1 MVNREHKDRLFKMI
15 FGRPEHR
22 EWTLSL
28 YNAVNGTNYDDPS
41 LIEFN
46 TMEDVLFM
54 GMKNDAS
61 FILDA
66 RLSIWEH
73 QSSPAPNAPL
83 RFVMYLGRLWSQQ
96 YIGIKTLYS
105 RKQIEL
111 PIPKCVVFYNG
122 TVDEDEERILRLS
135 DALQDNK
142 RVESDVELK
151 VHLIN
156 VNRGYNRKLMEACR
170 PMYEYSWLIDRIRE
184 NCKSMGIEAASMK
197 AIEEMPGDFRIK
209 DFLEKNKEEV
219 QMRML
224 TEYNEEETWRI
235 IAAEEREEG
244 RDRLLV
250 ELICKKLRKG
260 KDVEQIADEV
270 EEEVARIK
278 KICDVAQAFGPEYDT
293 EKVFTSLQKDHLL
306 V

>member
-1 MVNREHKDRLFKMI
+1 ML
-15 FGRPEHR
+15 
-22 EWTLSL
+22 
-28 YNAVNGTNYDDPS
+28 
-41 LIEFN
+41 
-46 TMEDVLFM
+46 
-54 GMKNDAS
+54 
-61 FILDA
+61 
-66 RLSIWEH
+66 
-73 QSSPAPNAPL
+73 
-83 RFVMYLGRLWSQQ
+83 
-96 YIGIKTLYS
+96 
-105 RKQIEL
+105 
-111 PIPKCVVFYNG
+111 
-122 TVDEDEERILRLS
+122 
-135 DALQDNK
+135 
-142 RVESDVELK
+142 
-151 VHLIN
+151 
-156 VNRGYNRKLMEACR
+156 
-170 PMYEYSWLIDRIRE
+170 
-184 NCKSMGIEAASMK
+184 K

-293 EKVFTSLQKDHLL
+293 EKVFTSLQKEHLF